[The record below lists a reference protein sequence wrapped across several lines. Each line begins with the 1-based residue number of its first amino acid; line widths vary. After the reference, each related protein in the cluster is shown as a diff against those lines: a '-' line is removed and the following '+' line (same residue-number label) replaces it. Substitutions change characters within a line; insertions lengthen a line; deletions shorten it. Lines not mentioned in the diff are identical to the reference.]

1 MTARVRRDFAVSVTG
16 GQNRERLMTAL
27 ELQDIRTRVRAA
39 SAGPWSVQRIPNSF
53 DSQAGDK
60 FTHPCVRGF
69 RVPRRLYNLA
79 WQQVEADAEFI
90 SCARQDVP
98 TLIDEI
104 DHMRSVVEETRVAL
118 AELIERQDAVTRDEL
133 SRIEEFVAAEAARW
147 DDGQKAK
154 ARKLHVTQAPMRPKD
169 PAAVQAAVSNLR
181 VVGGQR

>member
-1 MTARVRRDFAVSVTG
+1 
-16 GQNRERLMTAL
+16 MTAL
-27 ELQDIRTRVRAA
+27 ELQEIRTRVRAA
-39 SAGPWSVQRIPNSF
+39 SSGPWSVQRIPNSF

-90 SCARQDVP
+90 AAARQDVP
-98 TLIDEI
+98 TLIEEI
-104 DHMRSVVEETRVAL
+104 DHLRSAIEDTRTAL
-118 AELIERQDAVTRDEL
+118 AELLERKDAPSRDEVG
-133 SRIEEFVAAEAARW
+133 RIEEFVAAEGARW

-154 ARKLHVTQAPMRPKD
+154 ARRLHVAQAPMRPKD
-169 PAAVQAAVSNLR
+169 PAAVQAAVSGLR

>member
-1 MTARVRRDFAVSVTG
+1 
-16 GQNRERLMTAL
+16 MTAL
-27 ELQDIRTRVRAA
+27 ELQGIRARVRAA

-90 SCARQDVP
+90 SCARQDLP
-98 TLIDEI
+98 TLLEEV
-104 DHMRSVVEETRVAL
+104 DHLRSVIEETRVAL
-118 AELIERQDAVTRDEL
+118 GELMERKDAISSDEL
-133 SRIEEFVAAEAARW
+133 SRIEEFVTAEGVRW

-169 PAAVQAAVSNLR
+169 PAAVQAAISGLR
-181 VVGGQR
+181 VVGGHR